1 MAVEAHKELQ
11 TCRAWH
17 SVARDVHA
25 ERIRVLPLTR
35 RGRRLRSRRARRV
48 EATWA
53 AQEVL
58 WAEREAGMLE
68 AEAAKA
74 NGFAAREATR
84 KSLVANK
91 SVHGVPTL
99 AMKRRGRAIKAE
111 MLQRCSRTPQPH
123 LLTADVVAAATATAA
138 VLQDVA

>member
-1 MAVEAHKELQ
+1 M
-11 TCRAWH
+11 
-17 SVARDVHA
+17 
-25 ERIRVLPLTR
+25 
-35 RGRRLRSRRARRV
+35 
-48 EATWA
+48 
-53 AQEVL
+53 L

-74 NGFAAREATR
+74 DGFAAREATR